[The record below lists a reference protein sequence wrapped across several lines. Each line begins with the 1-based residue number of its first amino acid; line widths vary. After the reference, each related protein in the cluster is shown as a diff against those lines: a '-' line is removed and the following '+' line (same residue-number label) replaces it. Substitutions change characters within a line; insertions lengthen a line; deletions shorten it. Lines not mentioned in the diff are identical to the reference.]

1 MKRSGWRNESYRHYL
16 AAKGIATKYKYYSK
30 FGDFLR
36 TTGNELQAGQEK
48 YYREEPAK
56 EAARLRMQQAVFAKE
71 RETPLTVEEQ
81 KAMQESIARAGKS
94 YTEARLQ
101 ERYSTYA
108 KQYDFFNNAREAK
121 KQELRD
127 TISELEDYVAQV
139 DEKYR
144 EINEKAHKGGVLTP
158 QLRADAEQAHKDAV
172 RHKMARESQLNAEL
186 NKYEHNQDLEYKGME
201 RIQAQIIALSKV
213 RKGKVATAAVDRRNI
228 SAEVKTNG

>member
-36 TTGNELQAGQEK
+36 TTGSELQAGQEK

-56 EAARLRMQQAVFAKE
+56 EAARLRLQQAVIAKE

-101 ERYSTYA
+101 ERYLTYA

-139 DEKYR
+139 DEKHR
-144 EINEKAHKGGVLTP
+144 DIIQKEHDAGKSTVQVKADFEKAHITAKKHV
-158 QLRADAEQAHKDAV
+158 EE
-172 RHKMARESQLNAEL
+172 REAQLNAEL
-186 NKYEHNQDLEYKGME
+186 DVYERNKDLDYQYMKGIE
-201 RIQAQIIALSKV
+201 NDLKGLR
-213 RKGKVATAAVDRRNI
+213 RKQVIHVVKASSNI
-228 SAEVKTNG
+228 SAEVKSNG